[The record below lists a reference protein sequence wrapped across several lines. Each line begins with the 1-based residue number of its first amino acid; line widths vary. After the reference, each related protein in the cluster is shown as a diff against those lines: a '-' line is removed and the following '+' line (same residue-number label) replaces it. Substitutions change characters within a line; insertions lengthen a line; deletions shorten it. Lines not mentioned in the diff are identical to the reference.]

1 MLRLAVLA
9 LLAANLLFWA
19 YTQGHLVTLGLNPTG
34 SREPERLTQQVAA
47 DKLVVRNAPRPP
59 AAPDTS
65 TTANAT
71 APSDPSPEPASE
83 SPPPEALPPT
93 APSAPSAPSAPP
105 ATATTPA
112 SPTACWQATGLSDP
126 QTVLLR
132 GALDNQ
138 PDLAPGWSLTE
149 SVLSARWIVYLGKFS
164 STEALQKRR
173 AELREAKIDHRE
185 VSTPALQPGLALG
198 TYSTEEAARRA
209 LAQSTLN
216 GITNAKAVQERQET
230 RQYTLLLPALTEAQR
245 RRLVSLNLLGGRP
258 LQRCP

>member
-19 YTQGHLVTLGLNPTG
+19 YTQGHLMALGLNPTG
-34 SREPERLTQQVAA
+34 GREPERLTQQVAA

-59 AAPDTS
+59 AAPDAS

-83 SPPPEALPPT
+83 APPPEALPPVVPAT
-93 APSAPSAPSAPP
+93 PSAPP
-105 ATATTPA
+105 ATALQAAGP
-112 SPTACWQATGLSDP
+112 SACWQATGLSDP

-132 GALDNQ
+132 GALNNQ

-149 SVLSARWIVYLGKFS
+149 AVLPARWIVYLGKFPN
-164 STEALQKRR
+164 TEALQKRR

-209 LAQSTLN
+209 LAQATLN

-230 RQYTLLLPALTEAQR
+230 RQYTLVLPSITEAQR
-245 RRLVSLNLLGGRP
+245 RRLVSLGVLGDRP